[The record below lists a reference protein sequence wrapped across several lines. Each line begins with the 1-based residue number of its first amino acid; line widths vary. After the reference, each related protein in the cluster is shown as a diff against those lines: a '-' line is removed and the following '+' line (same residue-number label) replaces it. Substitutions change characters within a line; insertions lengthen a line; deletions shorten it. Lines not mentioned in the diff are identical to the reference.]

1 MEKYNELK
9 KLLKKLNV
17 KVLKIAFFIDED
29 KYFITVVRD
38 VSGQDVYKISG
49 SYNALDEA
57 ALELINYFNEVYN
70 NG

>member
-9 KLLKKLNV
+9 VLLKKLNIKDL
-17 KVLKIAFFIDED
+17 KVAFFIDED

-38 VSGQDVYKISG
+38 VNGQDVYKISE
-49 SYNALDEA
+49 SYNTLDEA
-57 ALELINYFNEVYN
+57 AIELINYFNEVYN

>member
-1 MEKYNELK
+1 MKKYNELK

-17 KVLKIAFFIDED
+17 KDLKIAFFIDED

-38 VSGQDVYKISG
+38 VSGQDVYKISE
-49 SYNALDEA
+49 SYNTLDEA
-57 ALELINYFNEVYN
+57 ANELINYFNEVYN